1 MSAEYGDAVTQPFW
15 EGTSQGK
22 LLVQKCNSC
31 TAYQHYPRALC
42 VRCTSLNLTMS
53 ESSGLGHIY
62 SETTVHIA
70 VNDLEPPYQLAIIE
84 LDEGFRMLSR
94 VVGKQGQIGS
104 RVAVQ
109 FLERQGL
116 PPLPVF
122 QVIGESL

>member
-1 MSAEYGDAVTQPFW
+1 
-15 EGTSQGK
+15 
-22 LLVQKCNSC
+22 
-31 TAYQHYPRALC
+31 
-42 VRCTSLNLTMS
+42 MS